1 MSSKLPWTRL
11 FAYKWLLTLGCLSP
25 TEKCIYVML
34 RLLMLHTGEPILNNL
49 RVLARWIGYPVE
61 EFEAALNSLIEG
73 GFIIRLDNGGLWNS
87 EVEKE
92 LNSLSEEELDNFT
105 CNNNKER
112 EVKYVN

>member
-1 MSSKLPWTRL
+1 MSIKLPWTRL

-34 RLLMLHTGEPILNNL
+34 RLLMLHTGEPILKDL
-49 RVLARWIGYPVE
+49 RVLAFWVGYPVE
-61 EFEAALNSLIEG
+61 EFETALNSLIEG

-87 EVEKE
+87 EVGKE

>member
-1 MSSKLPWTRL
+1 MSIKLPWTRL
-11 FAYKWLLTLGCLSP
+11 FADRWLVTLGCLSP

-34 RLLMLHTGEPILNNL
+34 RLLMLRTGEPILNNL

-92 LNSLSEEELDNFT
+92 LNNLREEELDNFT
-105 CNNNKER
+105 CNIIKKGR
-112 EVKYVN
+112 

>member
-1 MSSKLPWTRL
+1 MSIKLPWTRL
-11 FAYKWLLTLGCLSP
+11 FADRWLLTLGCLSP

-34 RLLMLHTGEPILNNL
+34 RLLMLRTGEPILNNL

-92 LNSLSEEELDNFT
+92 LNNVTEELDNFT
-105 CNNNKER
+105 CNIIKKGR
-112 EVKYVN
+112 

>member
-11 FAYKWLLTLGCLSP
+11 NADKWLFTLCFLSP

-34 RLLMLHTGEPILNNL
+34 RLLMFHTGEPISKDL
-49 RVLARWIGYPVE
+49 RALALWVGYPVK
-61 EFEAALNSLIEG
+61 EFAAALNSLIEG
-73 GFIIRLDNGGLWNS
+73 GHIICLDDGRLWNL

-92 LNSLSEEELDNFT
+92 LNNSNEELDNFT
-105 CNNNKER
+105 CNNNNEER

>member
-11 FAYKWLLTLGCLSP
+11 FADRWLVTLGCLSP

-61 EFEAALNSLIEG
+61 EFETALNSLIEG

-87 EVEKE
+87 EVGKE

-105 CNNNKER
+105 CNNM
-112 EVKYVN
+112 EVRHV

>member
-1 MSSKLPWTRL
+1 MSIKLPWTRL
-11 FAYKWLLTLGCLSP
+11 FADKWLLTLGCLSP

-34 RLLMLHTGEPILNNL
+34 RLLMLRTGEPILNNL

-92 LNSLSEEELDNFT
+92 LNNLREEELDNFT
-105 CNNNKER
+105 CNIIKKGR
-112 EVKYVN
+112 

>member
-1 MSSKLPWTRL
+1 MSIKLPWTRL
-11 FAYKWLLTLGCLSP
+11 FADKWLLTLGCLSP

-34 RLLMLHTGEPILNNL
+34 RLLMLRTGEPILNNL

-92 LNSLSEEELDNFT
+92 LNNVTEELDNFT
-105 CNNNKER
+105 CNIIKKGR
-112 EVKYVN
+112 

>member
-1 MSSKLPWTRL
+1 MSIKLPWTRL
-11 FAYKWLLTLGCLSP
+11 FADRWLLTLGFLSP

-34 RLLMLHTGEPILNNL
+34 RLLMLHTGKPILKDL
-49 RVLARWIGYPVE
+49 RVLAFWVGYPVK

-92 LNSLSEEELDNFT
+92 LNNVTEELDNFT